1 MSTLLNLS
9 DIRQP
14 RRNTFLVFGAPAI
27 GEAEIQEVVD
37 TLRSGWLGTGPRCE
51 RFEESFR
58 QYIGCRHAIALNS
71 CTAGLELALEAAGVG
86 PGDEVITTPL
96 TFCAT
101 ANVIVHRGATPVF
114 VDVERETGNID
125 PERVARAVT
134 SRTKAI
140 LPVHLY
146 GRPCR
151 MNELLEIA
159 RRRGLYVIEDAAHA
173 TEAWYRGRKVGNIG
187 DATVFS
193 FYVTKNMTT
202 GEGGMVTTNHDTWA
216 EEMGVKKL
224 HGLSRDAWKRY
235 SEDGFQ
241 PYDVLAAGYKFNM
254 TDLQAALGVHQLARL
269 EENFKI
275 RQRYWAMY
283 EEAFQR
289 MPEMVI
295 PRAPFEDEL
304 SGDRHARHLFTV
316 LVNPEL
322 PGMSRWEFIN
332 ALKAANIGTG
342 IHFLA
347 LHLHSYYRER
357 FGHRPGDFPN
367 AEYIAARTVSLPL
380 SVSMSDEDIR
390 DVISAVKR
398 AAQRK
403 ASAAKV

>member
-1 MSTLLNLS
+1 MSTSAS

-14 RRNTFLVFGAPAI
+14 VRNTFLVFGAPAI

-114 VDVERETGNID
+114 VDVERETGSID
-125 PERVARAVT
+125 PERVDRAVT
-134 SRTKAI
+134 SRTRAI

-151 MNELLEIA
+151 MDELLEIG

-173 TEAWYRGRKVGNIG
+173 TEAWYRGRKVGSIG

-202 GEGGMVTTNHDTWA
+202 GEGGMVTTNHDAWA
-216 EEMGVKKL
+216 EEMRVKKL
-224 HGLSRDAWKRY
+224 HGLSKDAWKRY
-235 SEDGFQ
+235 SADGFQ

-254 TDLQAALGVHQLARL
+254 TDLQAALGIHQLARL
-269 EENFKI
+269 EENLKI

-283 EEAFQR
+283 EEALL
-289 MPEMVI
+289 EMSEVVMLAK
-295 PRAPFEDEL
+295 PSEDLL
-304 SGDRHARHLFTV
+304 SVDRHARHLFTI
-316 LVNPEL
+316 LVMPEL
-322 PGMSRWEFIN
+322 AGMSRWEFVD

-347 LHLHSYYRER
+347 LHLQTYYRDR
-357 FGHRPGDFPN
+357 FGHQPGAFPN

-380 SVSMSDEDIR
+380 SVSMSDEDVR
-390 DVISAVKR
+390 DVISAVKSVLR
-398 AAQRK
+398 RK
-403 ASAAKV
+403 TSTGML